1 MGFLAWG
8 RSWRVSAMI
17 NKLISL
23 EFVVPTV
30 LAVALVISLVI
41 SAVYSTDKYLLPVDQ
56 LEADYS
62 VVGSQPIDSSSPA
75 EASPGRRRCL
85 SPREAC
91 YGSFGA
97 SRRQQFWLE
106 QQT

>member
-1 MGFLAWG
+1 
-8 RSWRVSAMI
+8 MI
-17 NKLISL
+17 HKMITL

-30 LAVALVISLVI
+30 LAVALVIALSI
-41 SAVYSTDKYLLPVDQ
+41 GAVYLTDKYLLPVDQ

-75 EASPGRRRCL
+75 EASTGRRRCL

-91 YGSFGA
+91 
-97 SRRQQFWLE
+97 
-106 QQT
+106 